1 MNCWMRFVLSFVGA
15 LGVVLAAFGA
25 QQQRQFQGGTSTID
39 PPCMPIFARVTAA
52 VEKGGL
58 VHVSWTTAG
67 RHRLPDGER
76 GIDGKTVRYT
86 YLGCYATFNPANAS
100 VKQADG
106 KKLTAAEAR
115 ERLKVGTVLLVSMD
129 TGEIG
134 KEFLAQVKEDTLVV
148 QIEAISLTESV
159 VAE

>member
-1 MNCWMRFVLSFVGA
+1 MNCWKSLVLSFVSA

-25 QQQRQFQGGTSTID
+25 QQQPQFQGGTFSID
-39 PPCMPIFARVTAA
+39 PPCMPIFARVMSA
-52 VEKGGL
+52 EKDG
-58 VHVSWTTAG
+58 VVNVSWSTAG

-86 YLGCYATFNPANAS
+86 HLTCFAIFDPANTS
-100 VKQADG
+100 VMQADG
-106 KKLTAAEAR
+106 KKLTTAEAW

-129 TGEIG
+129 TGEIA

-148 QIEAISLTESV
+148 RIEEISLTES
-159 VAE
+159 AGE